1 MTRREVDP
9 VLTGRA
15 KRHHEGTHRLFSP
28 EETLRRVLPFMK
40 VAGITRVANVTNLDT
55 VGIPVVN
62 AYRPNSRSISVSQGK
77 GLSLAAAKA
86 SGVMEA
92 LELFVA
98 ERPPLPLRRASHDD
112 LRQQQHSVI
121 DVWSLPR
128 LATSSFRD
136 RLPIAWVEGTDL
148 GAEGATRWVPFDVVH
163 TDWTLPLVAGS
174 EMFLI
179 SSNGLASG
187 NSFLEAASHAIC
199 ELVERDATTLWYC
212 QGDVERKHSRVAIGT
227 IEDESCRIVLET
239 FETAGVAVGIWETT
253 TDVGI
258 PSFHCMIAERDTS
271 SLRRVPPTTGQGC
284 HPAREVALSRALTE
298 AAQKRLTMITGA
310 RDDLQR
316 SEYAKRVDAAYAGRV
331 LDLIRESEGAR
342 SFGDAPSMARST
354 LEDDVNWEIDRLAAI
369 GLRQVVAIELT
380 SKDMP
385 FSVVRV
391 LIPGLEAMHDVEGYV
406 PGPRARARLG
416 EQTS

>member
-1 MTRREVDP
+1 MTSREVAP
-9 VLTGRA
+9 MLSVRA
-15 KRHHEGTHRLFSP
+15 RFHEATHRLFSP
-28 EETLRRVLPFMK
+28 EETLRRVLPFMQE
-40 VAGITRVANVTNLDT
+40 AGITRVANVTNLDT

-77 GLSLAAAKA
+77 GLTLAAAKA

-98 ERPPLPLRRASHDD
+98 ERPPLALRRASHDD
-112 LRQQQHSVI
+112 LRRQQQSVV
-121 DVWSLPR
+121 DVWNLPR
-128 LATSSFRD
+128 LARSSFSD
-136 RLPIAWVEGTDL
+136 RLPISWVEGVDL
-148 GAEGATRWVPFDVVH
+148 GSGGTRRWVPFDIVH
-163 TDWTLPLVAGS
+163 TDWTMPLVGGS

-179 SSNGLASG
+179 STNGLASG
-187 NSFLEAASHAIC
+187 NSSAEAVSHAIC

-212 QGDVERKHSRVAIGT
+212 QGDVERKRSRVVTST
-227 IEDESCRIVLET
+227 IDDESCREVLET
-239 FETAGVAVGIWETT
+239 FEKAGVAAGVWETT

-258 PSFHCMIAERDTS
+258 ASFHCMIAERDTA

-284 HPAREVALSRALTE
+284 HPVREIALSRALTE

-342 SFGDAPSMARST
+342 AFGDAPSRAGSSAD
-354 LEDDVNWEIDRLAAI
+354 DDVEWEIARLAAL
-369 GLRQVVAIELT
+369 GLSQVVVVELT
-380 SKDMP
+380 PKGAP
-385 FSVVRV
+385 FAVVRV
-391 LIPGLEAMHDVEGYV
+391 VIPGLEGMHDMEGYV
-406 PGPRARARLG
+406 PGARARARLG
-416 EQTS
+416 EQAS